1 MRRGLLISGNGSWD
15 AYGNGTLAR
24 INNNYDIV
32 VGMSTGS
39 LSAPMVALN
48 QWEMLRNGN
57 DLIKM
62 SDVFDIGWY
71 KIKPVDKNGRIRK
84 FPIIITLLLG
94 NKTIYTSNRLRR
106 SLDYYLTED
115 YYDELR
121 HENKEILVGSQNYS
135 RIPPKIQFFSS
146 MIESCEEFKDWMWC
160 SANFPFYGSLVKK
173 SWRDLYGNFHVGRW
187 NGGVLTDLDGLNQLI
202 NKDLDEVDIILHRPR
217 LEEKLEGNHIH
228 SLIEYVTSSIQSL
241 RNDYETQYF
250 YDKIRELNKNGTRVR
265 VFWLPRKLSTN
276 PMAYD
281 NDEMNAW
288 WDEGYATAFEP
299 RRLEIYEPIARKF

>member
-15 AYGNGTLAR
+15 SYGNGTLAR
-24 INNNYDIV
+24 INGNYDVV

-57 DLIKM
+57 ELIKI
-62 SDVFDIGWY
+62 SDVFDIRWY
-71 KIKPVDKNGRIRK
+71 KIKPVDKYGRIRK
-84 FPIIITLLLG
+84 FPIIITLILG
-94 NKTIYTSNRLRR
+94 NKTIYTSNKLRK
-106 SLDYYLTED
+106 SLDYYINED
-115 YYDELR
+115 YFYELR
-121 HENKEILVGSQNYS
+121 SENKEILVGSQNYS

-146 MIESCEEFKDWMWC
+146 MVETCEEFKDWMWC

-173 SWRDLYGNFHVGRW
+173 SWRDSYGNFHVGRW

-202 NKDLDEVDIILHRPR
+202 DRDLDEIDIVLHRPR

-228 SLIEYVTSSIQSL
+228 SLIEYVSSSIQSL

-250 YDKIRELNKNGTRVR
+250 YEKIHELNKNGTKVR
-265 VFWLPRKLSTN
+265 VFWLPRKLSLN

-281 NDEMNAW
+281 NSEMDAW

-299 RRLEIYEPIARKF
+299 RRLEIFEPISRKF